1 MSTTVSTELSAEDAW
16 YKAEIEKMSA
26 QIDREIESMKK
37 EREDSSAIRELER
50 KVQELAAA
58 MGEMAYKIQRNKE
71 NEAHE
76 REKLSL
82 KIEREVLRHLLAS
95 KQ

>member
-50 KVQELAAA
+50 KVQELVPRWGKWLIRSNATKR
-58 MGEMAYKIQRNKE
+58 M
-71 NEAHE
+71 
-76 REKLSL
+76 KLMKGRSCL
-82 KIEREVLRHLLAS
+82 
-95 KQ
+95 